1 MKKHLPILPTNPLPP
16 LYAGWMDQLL
26 AGPIPHET
34 NATCDDC
41 AMCSPEHPEG
51 SDSYFNTQTKCCTY
65 LPALPNYL
73 VGRILGDADPAFAEG
88 RDTVLARL
96 RAGVA
101 VTPLGLACSPVFE
114 LLYGHNPKVF
124 GHSRSLR
131 CPHYLENGGRCG
143 MWKHRASVC
152 ATWFCKYVR
161 GEVGRDF
168 WLALH
173 RLLSTVERSLSSWC
187 VLELDVGETALNRLF
202 PPPMPPDPTSAI
214 DGKTLDGKVDPA
226 AYRVLWGNWLGRE
239 VPFYQA
245 CAERVNA
252 LTWQQVSAIGGP
264 GVHIA
269 AKLVQVAHRKL
280 LSEEMPAAL
289 GAGSFQIH
297 QLALDTA
304 RVSAYSPSDPLEL
317 PRELLEVLRHFD
329 GRSTGDVLDDIQDET
344 GIEIHPELVRKLA
357 DFGILVPSESL
368 TRNAGNA
375 RS

>member
-1 MKKHLPILPTNPLPP
+1 
-16 LYAGWMDQLL
+16 MDQLL

-88 RDTVLARL
+88 RATVLARL

-101 VTPLGLACSPVFE
+101 VTPLGLGRSPVFE

-131 CPHYLENGGRCG
+131 CPHYLEEGGRCG
-143 MWKHRASVC
+143 VWKHRASVC
-152 ATWFCKYVR
+152 ATWFCKHVR
-161 GEVGRDF
+161 GEVGKDF

-202 PPPMPPDPTSAI
+202 PPPMPPDRTSAL
-214 DGKTLDGKVDPA
+214 DGKTLDGKVDA
-226 AYRVLWGNWLGRE
+226 ASYRMLWGKWLGRE
-239 VPFYQA
+239 VEFYQA
-245 CAERVNA
+245 CAERVNG

-264 GVHIA
+264 VVHVA
-269 AKLVQVAHRKL
+269 VQLVLEAYRRL
-280 LSEEMPAAL
+280 LSKELPAAL
-289 GAGSFQIH
+289 EAGSLQISH
-297 QLALDTA
+297 LASDTV
-304 RVSAYSPSDPLEL
+304 RVSAHNGNDPLEL
-317 PRELLEVLRHFD
+317 PRELLEVLGRFD
-329 GRSTGDVLDDIQDET
+329 GRPTGDVLDDILDET
-344 GIEIHPELVRKLA
+344 GMEIHPELVRKLA
-357 DFGILVPSESL
+357 DFGILVPCESL
-368 TRNAGNA
+368 SRNAGNA